1 MKLLPQL
8 NIYKGMNNGNINIGK
23 ITILGAFFILFID
36 SILSPIFST
45 YILKLLFTLVTKGS
59 TAYNIL
65 HFVGEFIGSTLSLLI
80 VCLILR
86 KVNKDR
92 TIPNSKPKVFENGYY
107 YAALLV
113 IGFRVFFEGSIGHIT
128 SALPM
133 PQVIVDAFQKMSISP
148 IYLLLSVCIF
158 APFIEEF
165 MYRGILLNGFLNK
178 YPPKVAI
185 FFSALLFAFAHMNI
199 PQGINAF
206 ILGIVLGTV
215 FYKTNSLYLCI
226 FMHFINN
233 LSAQFI
239 CLIPLGTAL
248 VIFQSILFILA
259 GGYLMYR
266 ALKGLRI
273 II

>member
-1 MKLLPQL
+1 MKRLPQL
-8 NIYKGMNNGNINIGK
+8 NIYRGMNNGDINIGK
-23 ITILGAFFILFID
+23 VTLLGAFFILFLD
-36 SILSPIFST
+36 GILSPLFST
-45 YILKLLFTLVTKGS
+45 FILKFALNIVTKGS
-59 TAYNIL
+59 TLYNIL
-65 HFVGEFIGSTLSLLI
+65 HFVGEFIGATLSLLI
-80 VCLILR
+80 ICLILR
-86 KVNKDR
+86 AINKTR
-92 TIPNSKPKVFENGYY
+92 STPNPGARSVENGYY

-113 IGFRVFFEGSIGHIT
+113 IGFRVLFEGSIGHIT
-128 SALPM
+128 RALPM
-133 PQVIVDAFQKMSISP
+133 PEIIVEAFQRMSISP
-148 IYLLLSVCIF
+148 LYLLLSICFF

-178 YPPKVAI
+178 YSPKIAI
-185 FFSALLFAFAHMNI
+185 PLSALIFALAHMNL

-206 ILGIVLGTV
+206 ILGIILGTV
-215 FYKTNSLYLCI
+215 FYKTRSLYLCI

-233 LSAQFI
+233 LCAQFI

-248 VIFQSILFILA
+248 VILQSIIFTLA